1 MNRVLLFII
10 PLFPFCCFGQEDGVL
25 PQTTTY
31 IAETSDGH
39 TMSITLYPNGRYD
52 FTTYWMQYH
61 GKYEIT
67 VSSYSDF
74 DYIGFYD
81 DNIDFEGY
89 FYYRYDY
96 DTEAL
101 SKLYT
106 LDSLQ
111 EQNSVMMFDLDGE
124 PISFHYVCFSDSND
138 NVFHCV
144 ENTDSSLTSYPIPS
158 RTKNIEM
165 LGRKNCFDS
174 KFRCNYNESQG
185 NAYILIGPCPNS
197 FQMSKNLYEITYR
210 LGESTDKT
218 NDKCIVFK
226 KEE

>member
-1 MNRVLLFII
+1 MCFIYNYLQGIKLMNRVLLFII

-31 IAETSDGH
+31 IAETSDGY

-106 LDSLQ
+106 LDGNDITIRAREELSIAFQHEIDHL
-111 EQNSVMMFDLDGE
+111 NGKVFIDLLSPWKRKD
-124 PISFHYVCFSDSND
+124 
-138 NVFHCV
+138 V
-144 ENTDSSLTSYPIPS
+144 EKEI
-158 RTKNIEM
+158 RR
-165 LGRKNCFDS
+165 RKKGGS
-174 KFRCNYNESQG
+174 W
-185 NAYILIGPCPNS
+185 
-197 FQMSKNLYEITYR
+197 
-210 LGESTDKT
+210 
-218 NDKCIVFK
+218 
-226 KEE
+226 